1 MAAETFTYTPKKLIA
16 GSEPDIITIPGTL
29 LSGQNLAAGTLVES
43 DTAGKWKVHSGIDG
57 TSKEPLKKVA
67 GVLVYATDATSADTN
82 AVVYVAG
89 NFFADQLTFPAAV
102 NTNLLKAKFVEGSN
116 IVLTFQATGEV

>member
-1 MAAETFTYTPKKLIA
+1 MAAETTTFTPVKLIA
-16 GSEPDIITIPGTL
+16 GSDPDILTAPGTL

-67 GVLVYATDATSADTN
+67 GVLVN
-82 AVVYVAG
+82 AVDASAADAAAIIYISG
-89 NFFADQLTFPAAV
+89 NFFASQLTFPAAV
-102 NTNLLKAKFVEGSN
+102 NTNLLKAKFVENTN
-116 IVLTFQATGEV
+116 IVLTFQDTGEV